1 MSAHLSI
8 VIPVFNEEKRI
19 VNIEKITAYVKNL
32 PYVTELLIVD
42 DGSTDKTLEILNSYS
57 KSHNLKI
64 LSYARNKGKG
74 HAVKKGMIAATGR
87 YVLFMDID
95 LSTPLY
101 EIPRIVAKMRDCDVC
116 IATRKSSDAKLVKR
130 QPFIRESM
138 GKGFTLLTKLMLGVP
153 VSDFTCGF
161 KCFTSD
167 SAQTVFRQVTVD
179 GWSFDA
185 QSLALAH
192 RAGLKIAELP
202 VEWADSPGTR
212 VNLLKDIMK
221 SFIDLVQIRKSLP

>member
-1 MSAHLSI
+1 MNAHLSI

-19 VNIEKITAYVKNL
+19 VNIEKIAAYVKNL

-42 DGSTDKTLEILNSYS
+42 DGSTDKTREILNSYS
-57 KSHNLKI
+57 ENYSINVI
-64 LSYARNKGKG
+64 TYAQNKGKG
-74 HAVKKGMIAATGR
+74 HAVKRGVLAAAGK
-87 YVLFMDID
+87 YILFMDVD

-101 EIPRIVAKMRDCDVC
+101 EIPRVVEKMNICDVC
-116 IATRKSSDAKLVKR
+116 IATRKSGDAKLVKR
-130 QPFIRESM
+130 QPFMRESM
-138 GKGFTLLTKLMLGVP
+138 GKGFTLLTRLMLGVP

-161 KCFTSD
+161 KCFSSEAAHTIF
-167 SAQTVFRQVTVD
+167 QQVTID

-212 VNLLKDIMK
+212 VSLIRDVVK
-221 SFIDLVQIRKSLP
+221 SFVDLVRISRSLP